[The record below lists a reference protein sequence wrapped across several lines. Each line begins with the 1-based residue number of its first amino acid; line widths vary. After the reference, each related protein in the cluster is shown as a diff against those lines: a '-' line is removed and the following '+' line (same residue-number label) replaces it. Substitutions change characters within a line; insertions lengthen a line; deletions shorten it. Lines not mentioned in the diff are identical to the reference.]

1 MLLLAMIA
9 VLGQA
14 DIWGPRAPAVSRPAP
29 IPPTAI
35 WDGRSSAEAVVIDP
49 ETGQMTFPMGRHPA
63 DALTRGCVFGLSH
76 VRCPAPRDGDDLGRL
91 ADSVRDREEQ
101 NRIAF
106 DVDLNQPRAD
116 PGARIDCTNDE
127 EDARPGQRRCN
138 FDEAL
143 HNSYVDAHEA
153 RTAPTAVDGRR
164 TIAEA
169 FDWSQDSA
177 DGQMAAA
184 FDWGDEAALTAKPA
198 APATGRLGFATGQS
212 NEKGQAPEPERQP
225 ERRSGCRQEE
235 YRDADGSAG
244 FRFVCGSGDPAA
256 LEALRQSLQPFPR

>member
-14 DIWGPRAPAVSRPAP
+14 DIWAPRAPVVSQAAP
-29 IPPTAI
+29 IPPAAQ
-35 WDGRSSAEAVVIDP
+35 WDGVSSAKDAVRDP
-49 ETGQMTFPMGRHPA
+49 ETGQMTFPMGQHPA

-76 VRCPAPRDGDDLGRL
+76 VRCPAPRDRAELGRM
-91 ADSVRDREEQ
+91 AASVREREE
-101 NRIAF
+101 RDRTASG
-106 DVDLNQPRAD
+106 DSAPA
-116 PGARIDCTNDE
+116 PAPSGRIDCSTEDE
-127 EDARPGQRRCN
+127 ETGRRACT

-153 RTAPTAVDGRR
+153 RTTPTVVDARR
-164 TIAEA
+164 MIAEA
-169 FDWSQDSA
+169 LTFPEDSA
-177 DGQMAAA
+177 DAQMAEA
-184 FDWGDEAALTAKPA
+184 FNWGDDQVLTAKPA
-198 APATGRLGFATGQS
+198 APTTGRLGFATGQS

-235 YRDADGSAG
+235 YRDADGSTG
-244 FRFVCGSGDPAA
+244 FRFVCGSGDPEA